1 MSKELQDLFEKLRG
15 LQDKAKNLLTD
26 AKAKPEDLENV
37 TGEIK
42 DVKARIDAQKEIDSA
57 FEDPKSGIQIV
68 NKVEKMDKSG
78 EEFRKL
84 HTKAFLN
91 LIRKKPLTQEMKDA
105 LSSQTGADGGY
116 LIPQDINTRI
126 NELKRQYKS
135 AKMCC
140 TTVYTTS
147 TKTGSFVY
155 EDLSTLTE
163 LVDMTE
169 GGALDQSSA
178 PKFRQVSY
186 SVKDKGA
193 LLPIP
198 NTLLQDEDA
207 FLIEYI
213 ARWFAKKALRTEN
226 KAIFTL
232 LNTGKTPKDLADW
245 KALKRSVNKDLDPII
260 SASSYF
266 CTNQDGYDVLD
277 SALDG
282 VGRPVLQPDPT
293 QPSRMLF
300 LGKIVHV
307 FSNAELASTAGK
319 APIFY
324 GSMVDGV
331 TFVDRGVYSIDT
343 STDFLFGSNMT
354 AIRVI
359 ERFDVIQTDTD
370 AYQVGSLT
378 IPA

>member
-57 FEDPKSGIQIV
+57 FEDPNPGIQIV
-68 NKVEKMDKSG
+68 NKVDKMDKNG

-186 SVKDKGA
+186 AVKDKGA

-207 FLIEYI
+207 FLIKYI

-324 GSMVDGV
+324 GSMVDGA

-370 AYQVGSLT
+370 AYQVGALV

>member
-57 FEDPKSGIQIV
+57 FEDPKLGIQIV
-68 NKVEKMDKSG
+68 NKVDKMDKNG

-140 TTVYTTS
+140 TTVYTTG

-169 GGALDQSSA
+169 GGALDQTA
-178 PKFRQVSY
+178 QPKWRQVSY
-186 SVKDKGA
+186 SVKDKGT

-207 FLIEYI
+207 QLVEYI

-226 KAIFTL
+226 KAVFTT

-245 KALKRSVNKDLDPII
+245 KALKRSVNKDLDPLI
-260 SASSYF
+260 SASAYF

-324 GSMVDGV
+324 GSMVDGA

-370 AYQVGSLT
+370 AYQVGALA